1 MRGGAAVVDAE
12 LVLRAQGGDS
22 EAFGQLVGRH
32 EHALLAIA
40 RAHFASE
47 ADARDAVQEAFL
59 KAFKALG
66 RLQDSQRFA
75 AWLATIAV
83 NTCRDIL
90 RSFSDKVSLTEF
102 SSTASLRP
110 RLGQEYL
117 TPSSLSSKSEEAEL
131 VRIAIGRLP
140 EEQRIVLMLRYVEHM
155 TYEGAAAYLD
165 VPPSTVRGRLYHAK
179 RALRGLL
186 EDGIHPGD

>member
-1 MRGGAAVVDAE
+1 MSHDGEGGEVAC
-12 LVLRAQGGDS
+12 LS
-22 EAFGQLVGRH
+22 
-32 EHALLAIA
+32 
-40 RAHFASE
+40 
-47 ADARDAVQEAFL
+47 ADGVCCRVNHDVRQFSPSAGSLIPESDNQVFH
-59 KAFKALG
+59 
-66 RLQDSQRFA
+66 
-75 AWLATIAV
+75 V

-90 RSFSDKVSLTEF
+90 RTCSEKVSLTEF

-110 RLGQEYL
+110 RLGQDYL
-117 TPSSLSSKSEEAEL
+117 TPFSLSSRSEEAEL

-155 TYEGAAAYLD
+155 SYEEVALYLE

-186 EDGIHPGD
+186 ESGIHPKD